1 VQVDNLWRDCTP
13 ASIVEALPNLKQLN
27 GLSVS
32 KILEEGHENVKGNL
46 RPRLPVVSKDSSLV
60 ERVMGAMW
68 QYILTYRL
76 ADEEKLDDSPVW

>member
-1 VQVDNLWRDCTP
+1 MDILWRDCTL

-32 KILEEGHENVKGNL
+32 KILEEGHEYVKGNL

>member
-1 VQVDNLWRDCTP
+1 MWRDCTP

-32 KILEEGHENVKGNL
+32 KILEEGHEDVKRNL
-46 RPRLPVVSKDSSLV
+46 RPRLPVVSKGSSLV
-60 ERVMGAMW
+60 ERVMDAMW

-76 ADEEKLDDSPVW
+76 ADDEKLDDSPVW